1 MEESEKVKV
10 GEEKKT
16 IKLTLF
22 SLLGGDFLLLPVFRR
37 QIKLV
42 LLIVFLFLIYISN
55 RYSAQQEQV
64 EIYLLKDTLM
74 QARYSALA
82 RSSELM
88 KESRQS
94 YVQKFLEKSHSDIK
108 ISDQSPFVIEKDK

>member
-1 MEESEKVKV
+1 MEENEKVRLD
-10 GEEKKT
+10 GEKKT
-16 IKLTLF
+16 FKLTLF
-22 SLLGGDFLLLPVFRR
+22 SLLGGDFLLLPFFKR

-42 LLIVFLFLIYISN
+42 LLIVFLLLLYISN

-64 EIYLLKDTLM
+64 EIYLLKDSLM

-94 YVQKFLEKSHSDIK
+94 YVQDFLEKSHSDIK
-108 ISDQSPFVIEKDK
+108 ISDQSPYVIEKDK